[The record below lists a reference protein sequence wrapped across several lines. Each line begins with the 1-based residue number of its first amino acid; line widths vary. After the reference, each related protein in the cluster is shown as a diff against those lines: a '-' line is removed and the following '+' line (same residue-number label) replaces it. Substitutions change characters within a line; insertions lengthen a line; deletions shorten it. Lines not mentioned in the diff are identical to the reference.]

1 MIFINYFLTSFLFC
15 MIAFLGVVHDEDPE
29 FKAKLAAARKGKAKL
44 HLKTSEILQA
54 LRSGS
59 SITDIAHDLSVW
71 PTTIYRIAK
80 RNGVI
85 TNQTKH
91 KSRCKMCAQE
101 VS

>member
-1 MIFINYFLTSFLFC
+1 
-15 MIAFLGVVHDEDPE
+15 MIAFLGVIHDEDPK

-44 HLKTSEILQA
+44 HPKTSATLQA

-59 SITDIAHDLSVW
+59 SITNIAHDLRVW
-71 PTTIYRIAK
+71 PTRIYRIAK

-85 TNQTKH
+85 TNQAKH
-91 KSRCKMCAQE
+91 KSRCKMCVQE